1 MSLSRCLYN
10 DLQAKIRQC
19 SSGDMEAFASAM
31 CKFKNS
37 KINVEVSL
45 QFGNNKGLHHT
56 NYYLKYTS
64 LSSL

>member
-1 MSLSRCLYN
+1 
-10 DLQAKIRQC
+10 
-19 SSGDMEAFASAM
+19 MEAFASAM

-45 QFGNNKGLHHT
+45 QFGSNKGLHHT
-56 NYYLKYTS
+56 NYYLKYIS